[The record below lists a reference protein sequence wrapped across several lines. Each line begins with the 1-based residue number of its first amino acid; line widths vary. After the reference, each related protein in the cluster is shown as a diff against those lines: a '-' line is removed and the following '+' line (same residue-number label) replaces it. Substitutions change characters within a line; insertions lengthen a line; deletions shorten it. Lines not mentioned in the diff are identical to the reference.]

1 MLYLAMASEASR
13 IWNPTPKFHTDEEDA
28 DTLAALQH
36 VRLRANQR
44 KSKYLVPAKTRER
57 RNVEFDFQTRAEG
70 RG

>member
-1 MLYLAMASEASR
+1 MASEASR

-44 KSKYLVPAKTRER
+44 KSKYLVPAK
-57 RNVEFDFQTRAEG
+57 NKRAEE
-70 RG
+70 R